1 MKSLLAWFAGNPVAA
16 NLLMFLILVGGLSS
30 LSSIDKEVVPRFRP
44 GEVEITVTY
53 PGAGPA
59 EVEEAVCIPIEEAI
73 HDLPGIKRLNTE
85 AREEQCQ
92 IMVLVQQDYNTNDL
106 MSALR
111 TRTQAIPHL
120 PKATEPIKV
129 QESVE
134 AWDAINVMLY
144 GPTDRLTLKRL
155 GQRVRENLLNIPGVI
170 RLEDHTEVPYEIA
183 IQVSAQRLRQYR
195 LTLQEVAEA
204 VRHASLDLSGGVVK
218 SPIGELPLRAEEKAR
233 DGKAIAELVLRT
245 NPNGTGL
252 RLGDVAT
259 IVDGLAEQ
267 RFEQRF
273 DGQPTQGWVVYADR
287 DVVEVARRVK
297 AYVAETAPHLPESIK
312 LITWQ
317 DYSVA
322 FEERLQTLL
331 EDGLAGFVLVCIV
344 LTAFLR
350 LRVAFWA
357 GFGILI
363 SILGAIWWMPAFG
376 LSLNMLSFFGF
387 LLATGILV
395 DDAIIIGEHIHTRQ
409 IQGLPGLVGT
419 IQGVQEVAAPVVLAV
434 LIEIVAFLPG
444 LFLPDWAGQMMWPIC
459 MIMILA
465 LVFALVEALLILP
478 THLAVAPSQPPTSR
492 LERLRTHLNHGLDF
506 FVTRFYQPFLTRV
519 LEWRYLALAGL
530 VAFILAV
537 SALVA
542 AGRVPLTFELNVT
555 YDTFSVH
562 LSLPPGV
569 SFTETRTLA
578 QRVEQALLD
587 LGAELERTL
596 SSKTGPIFH
605 IESAIEQQE
614 VDFWI
619 GLSPEARKRLQID
632 DLVREW
638 RKRIGNIGSAK
649 IQFFTGQEKNISDY
663 DIELELRAPDPA
675 LLKAAGE
682 ALKQRLAAYPAVYD
696 VSDSDKHNKT
706 ELRLTLKPEAK
717 RFGLRLKDLA
727 EQVRGGFHGEEARR
741 VQRGREEIRVMVR
754 YPLLERESLDDL
766 LAMPVR
772 LPEGGEAPLGALAEV
787 SFAPGQASLMRQD
800 RQRILRVM
808 ARVDTRQADVNA
820 IYVDLENGGLE
831 SLERRFPILHI
842 ESGQEEQ
849 KAMGGALV
857 HNTLIALV
865 VIYALIAIPFRSYL
879 QPFIFMLSIPMAWT
893 GAILAH
899 LLLGLPLSM
908 ESLVGLVAVSG
919 VVVNDSLVLLDYI
932 QKHRGAGENLQNLI
946 RLACAARFR
955 PILLTF
961 LTNFVGFLPILF
973 ETSTQARFLIPMVLS
988 LASGL
993 LFGMVGTL
1001 VLTPT
1006 CYAILDD
1013 IKHFAR
1019 RHLESGVIQ
1028 GKRI

>member
-1 MKSLLAWFAGNPVAA
+1 MKSLLAWFASNPVAA

-30 LSSIDKEVVPRFRP
+30 LSSIDKEVIPRFRP
-44 GEVEITVTY
+44 SEVQITVAY

-73 HDLPGIKRLNTE
+73 HDLAGIKRLYTE

-92 IMVLVQQDYNTNDL
+92 ITVLVQQDYNPHDL
-106 MSALR
+106 TSALG

-120 PKATEPIKV
+120 PKATEQIKV
-129 QESVE
+129 QEILE
-134 AWDAINVMLY
+134 DWDAINVMLY

-155 GQRVRENLLNIPGVI
+155 GQRVRGDLLNIPGVVS
-170 RLEDHTEVPYEIA
+170 LEDHTEVPYEIA
-183 IQVSAQRLRQYR
+183 IQVSAQRLRQYQ
-195 LTLQEVAEA
+195 LTLEEVAEA
-204 VRHASLDLSGGVVK
+204 VRGASLDLLGGVVK
-218 SPIGELPLRAEEKAR
+218 SPIGELPLRAEEKAK
-233 DGKAIAELVLRT
+233 DGNAIADVVLRT
-245 NPNGTGL
+245 NPNGTRL
-252 RLGDVAT
+252 RLGDIAT

-273 DGQPTQGWVVYADR
+273 DGQPTEGWVVHAR
-287 DVVEVARRVK
+287 HDVVEVARRVK
-297 AYVAETAPHLPESIK
+297 AYVAEMALHLPESVK
-312 LITWQ
+312 LVTWQ

-331 EDGLAGFVLVCIV
+331 EDGLTGFVLVVIV
-344 LTAFLR
+344 LTAFLGF
-350 LRVAFWA
+350 RVAFWA
-357 GFGILI
+357 GLGILI
-363 SILGAIWWMPAFG
+363 SILGALWCMPAFG
-376 LSLNMLSFFGF
+376 LSLNMLSLFGF

-409 IQGLPGLVGT
+409 IQGLPGLAGT
-419 IQGVQEVAAPVVLAV
+419 VRGIQEVAAPVVLAV

-459 MIMILA
+459 MVMILA
-465 LVFALVEALLILP
+465 LVFALVEALWILP
-478 THLAVAPSQPPTSR
+478 AHLAAGPSEEPPSGR
-492 LERLRTHLNHGLDF
+492 LERLRTRLNHGLDF

-519 LEWRYLALAGL
+519 LEWRYLMLTGF
-530 VAFILAV
+530 VAVILIV

-542 AGRVPLTFELNVT
+542 ARRIPLTFELNVA

-562 LSLPPGV
+562 LSLPHGV

-587 LGAELERTL
+587 LGAELERKL
-596 SSKTGPIFH
+596 PSKTGPIFH
-605 IESAIEQQE
+605 IESAIQEQE

-619 GLSPEARKRLQID
+619 GLSPEARKRLRID

-649 IQFFTGQEKNISDY
+649 IQFFTGEEKSISDY
-663 DIELELRAPDPA
+663 DIELELSAPDPA

-682 ALKQRLAAYPAVYD
+682 ALKQRLAAHPGVYD
-696 VSDSDKHNKT
+696 VSDSDKHNKP
-706 ELRLTLKPEAK
+706 EIRLTLKPEAK
-717 RFGLRLKDLA
+717 RFRLGLKDLA
-727 EQVRGGFHGEEARR
+727 EQVRRGFHGEEAQR
-741 VQRGREEIRVMVR
+741 VQRGSKEIRVMVR
-754 YPLLERESLDDL
+754 YPLRERESLDDL

-787 SFAPGQASLMRQD
+787 SFAPGHAGLMRQD

-808 ARVDTRQADVNA
+808 ARVDTRQVDVNA
-820 IYVDLENGGLE
+820 IYADLENGGLD
-831 SLERRFPILHI
+831 SLKRHFPTLHI
-842 ESGQEEQ
+842 RTGQEEQ
-849 KAMGGALV
+849 EAMGGALV
-857 HNTLIALV
+857 RNTLIALI

-879 QPFIFMLSIPMAWT
+879 QPFIFMLSIPMAWV
-893 GAILAH
+893 GGILAH
-899 LLLGLPLSM
+899 LLLGFPLSM

-919 VVVNDSLVLLDYI
+919 VVVNDSLLLLDYI
-932 QKHRGAGENLQNLI
+932 RKRRGVGENLQNLI
-946 RLACAARFR
+946 RLACTARFR

-961 LTNFVGFLPILF
+961 LANFVGFLPILL
-973 ETSTQARFLIPMVLS
+973 ETSVQAQFLIPMMLS
-988 LASGL
+988 LAFGL
-993 LFGMVGTL
+993 LFGMVATL

-1013 IKHFAR
+1013 LKHFAR
-1019 RHLESGVIQ
+1019 RHP
-1028 GKRI
+1028 